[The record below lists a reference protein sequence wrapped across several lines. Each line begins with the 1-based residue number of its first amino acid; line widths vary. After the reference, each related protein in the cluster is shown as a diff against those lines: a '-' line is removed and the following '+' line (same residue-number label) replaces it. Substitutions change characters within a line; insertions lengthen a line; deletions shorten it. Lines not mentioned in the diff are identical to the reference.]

1 MSKTIPQEA
10 GKSKTV
16 PQEGRKI
23 WGPPVRPL
31 QANHTSGKG
40 EIPKP
45 YLRKGGTE
53 VSSPPEV
60 WFEYLEVRR
69 KYLKNPGGM
78 KTIPQLGGVN
88 GRARVGADG
97 RGWNPGPPK
106 TPKSKKNTKHQ
117 SQRQKAKG
125 KENTLTRQA
134 RKRGGGYLA
143 GRCSAPPRPP

>member
-1 MSKTIPQEA
+1 MAGVPQGGGNMSKTIPQEA

-45 YLRKGGTE
+45 YLSKGGTE

-88 GRARVGADG
+88 GRAR
-97 RGWNPGPPK
+97 
-106 TPKSKKNTKHQ
+106 
-117 SQRQKAKG
+117 
-125 KENTLTRQA
+125 
-134 RKRGGGYLA
+134 
-143 GRCSAPPRPP
+143 